1 MTETRERV
9 VLLDDQGRACGAA
22 RKDEVHH
29 EDTPLHMA
37 FSCHVMDDRGLVLIT
52 RRALSKAT
60 WPGTWTNAFCGHPEP
75 FEPVADA
82 VLRRARH
89 ELGLE
94 LDGLRL
100 ALPDF
105 RYRAVDASGI
115 VENEICP
122 VYVARA
128 ASATQLNPGE
138 AMDAQWVEPA
148 DLADALAATPW
159 AFSPWLVL
167 QAKEMSAG
175 AEQISADAWRGA
187 A

>member
-1 MTETRERV
+1 MTETPERV
-9 VLLDDQGRACGAA
+9 VLLDEQGRACGAA

-37 FSCHVMDDRGLVLIT
+37 FSCHVMDDLGRLLVT
-52 RRALSKAT
+52 RRALTKKA

-75 FEPVADA
+75 FEAIPDA

-94 LDGLRL
+94 LDDLRL
-100 ALPDF
+100 VLPEF

-115 VENEICP
+115 VENEVCP
-122 VYVARA
+122 VYIARA
-128 ASATQLNPGE
+128 ASAPTLNPDE

-159 AFSPWLVL
+159 VFSPWLVL
-167 QAKEMSAG
+167 QAKEMSTDA
-175 AEQISADAWRGA
+175 ARINADAWRGA

>member
-1 MTETRERV
+1 MGETRERV
-9 VLLDDQGRACGAA
+9 VLLDEQGFACGAA

-37 FSCHVMDDRGLVLIT
+37 FSCHVIDERGRLLIT
-52 RRALSKAT
+52 RRALNKAT

-75 FEPVADA
+75 FEPVPDA
-82 VLRRARH
+82 VQRRARH
-89 ELGLE
+89 ELGFELE
-94 LDGLRL
+94 GLRL
-100 ALPDF
+100 VLPDF

-122 VYVARA
+122 VYIARA
-128 ASATQLNPGE
+128 ASAPRLNPDE
-138 AMDAQWVEPA
+138 AMDALWVEPA
-148 DLADALAATPW
+148 DLAGSLSATPW

-167 QAKEMSAG
+167 QAEEMSAG